1 MIEQLGVPA
10 SRLILAAEQTLYM
23 VFISLFIGTVIAMI
37 LAVTLVLTNPNGI
50 LHNRVISG
58 VLNTIINVIRS
69 IPFIILMVFIMPL
82 PKPL

>member
-1 MIEQLGVPA
+1 
-10 SRLILAAEQTLYM
+10 
-23 VFISLFIGTVIAMI
+23 MI

-82 PKPL
+82 TKAL

>member
-50 LHNRVISG
+50 LQIGRASCRERV
-58 VLNTIINVIRS
+58 
-69 IPFIILMVFIMPL
+69 
-82 PKPL
+82 